1 MLRWALRSLVS
12 RPLAFGVGVAA
23 AASALLL
30 VMFYEAVWAGEG
42 ENIIAYPLNA
52 GADVWVMQRGVTNMH
67 MATSYIS
74 DYKVRQIRGLP
85 GVASAEP
92 ILYLNTVVEAGA
104 RQWFAYVVGLDPP
117 AERTGPWDMAAGK
130 RVPAPGEAV
139 VPDVFGDVTG
149 LELGSPLRIVDH
161 EFEIVGLSRG
171 TFSMANS
178 VIFVTRQ
185 DVEDIMSS
193 LDIVSF
199 VLVTAGEGVS
209 PDALASRIEDGIE
222 KVEALPTGQ
231 FLEND
236 RQLAL
241 QMGVETVALMTFVCS
256 ILAVLLIGFTVYS
269 QVARQRRELA
279 VAKALGVRNSSLYA
293 SVCLQAAVLGVSSVA
308 LAAILAVVLMPI
320 VTSAIPMV
328 TLKLTAVSVFRTAI
342 VGVVI
347 AVLASLIPAWRIAR
361 LDPMSAFQS

>member
-1 MLRWALRSLVS
+1 MLRWALRSLLS
-12 RPLAFGVGVAA
+12 RPSAFILGVAA

-42 ENIIAYPLNA
+42 EKIIAYPQHA

-74 DYKVRQIRGLP
+74 DYKVRQIRNVP
-85 GVASAEP
+85 GVAAAEP
-92 ILYLNTVVEAGA
+92 ILYLNTVVEAGG
-104 RQWFAYVVGLDPP
+104 RQWFAYVVGLDPHV
-117 AERTGPWDMAAGK
+117 ERTGPWAMAQGK
-130 RVPAPGEAV
+130 REPGLGEAV
-139 VPDVFGDVTG
+139 VPDVFSAVTG
-149 LELGSPLRIVDH
+149 LELGSSLRIVDH
-161 EFEIVGLSRG
+161 EFTIVGLSRD

-199 VLVTAGEGVS
+199 VLVTAADGVS
-209 PDALASRIEDGIE
+209 PGALASRIEDEVE
-222 KVEALPTGQ
+222 KVEALPTRQ

-236 RQLAL
+236 RSLAV
-241 QMGVETVALMTFVCS
+241 QMGVETVALMTFICS
-256 ILAVLLIGFTVYS
+256 MLAVLLIGFTVYS

-279 VAKALGVRNSSLYA
+279 VAKALGVTNAALFSSVCMQAALLGIA
-293 SVCLQAAVLGVSSVA
+293 SVAVAAVL
-308 LAAILAVVLMPI
+308 AVILMPI
-320 VTSAIPMV
+320 VTATVPMISLQL
-328 TLKLTAVSVFRTAI
+328 TTASLLRTAVAGVLIAI
-342 VGVVI
+342 
-347 AVLASLIPAWRIAR
+347 LASLIPAWRIAR